1 MTMSVV
7 LPRGIGTGA
16 KFQSMG
22 DCGGED
28 EIGIGGLGTSRVGGA
43 AFFEAGVAPS
53 TEGRAI
59 VELEAASGS
68 AMPSSTNSLQA
79 ILR

>member
-22 DCGGED
+22 DCGGKD

-43 AFFEAGVAPS
+43 AFSEAGVATS
-53 TEGRAI
+53 TEGR
-59 VELEAASGS
+59 VFVGSESASGS
-68 AMPSSTNSLQA
+68 AKPSSTNSLQA
-79 ILR
+79 MLR